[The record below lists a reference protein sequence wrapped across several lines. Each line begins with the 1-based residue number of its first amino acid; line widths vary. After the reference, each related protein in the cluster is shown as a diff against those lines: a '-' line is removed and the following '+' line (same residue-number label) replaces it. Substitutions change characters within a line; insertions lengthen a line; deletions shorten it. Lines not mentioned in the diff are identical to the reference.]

1 MFEPYESFLRS
12 IEDEAIDV
20 LRRLVETGSFTHDR
34 EGVVRLGNMVEELFL
49 PLGFQSRRVRSI
61 TEECGDHLVLTREGS
76 SGNDPALLMVGHLDT
91 VYPELF
97 PQRDEGNWIHG
108 PGACD
113 IKGGIVCMWMILKA
127 LMEHAP
133 ERFRKATWK
142 LLFNATEEGGC
153 ADFPDLA
160 RAEVAPNTLACLI
173 YEPGAPED
181 KATAIAV
188 QRKGSGRFRIVAF
201 GREAHSGHAH
211 PEGANA
217 IRELARVVERIE
229 SLTDYDREITFNV
242 GVIEGGTTV
251 NTVPA
256 HARIQVDTRAWS
268 TEDFAWAR
276 EQVFAQAQQ
285 ASVPGCRV
293 EVTER
298 PGYPPWP
305 ANRDAL
311 LLGRCTEVYRQLF
324 ESEPEVQIMHA
335 GLECAVIGDRCPGMD
350 MISLGPTIQNPH
362 SPSERLYLPSVE
374 KVWRL
379 LVGLLEALTK

>member
-1 MFEPYESFLRS
+1 MFEPFLRS

-34 EGVVRLGNMVEELFL
+34 DGVVRLGNMVEELFR
-49 PLGFQSRRVRSI
+49 PLGFQSRRVRS
-61 TEECGDHLVLTREGS
+61 TTANCGDHLILTRRAPSED
-76 SGNDPALLMVGHLDT
+76 DPALLLVGHLDT

-97 PQRDEGNWIHG
+97 PMKVESDWIYG
-108 PGACD
+108 PGAND
-113 IKGGIVCMWMILKA
+113 IKGGIVLMWMILSA
-127 LMEHAP
+127 LQEHAP
-133 ERFRKATWK
+133 QRLERTTWK

-160 RAEVAPNTLACLI
+160 RAEVAPNTRACLI
-173 YEPGAPED
+173 YEPGAPEED
-181 KATAIAV
+181 RDATAIAT
-188 QRKGSGRFRIVAF
+188 QRKGSGRFRIEAF

-211 PEGANA
+211 SEGANA

-229 SLTDYDREITFNV
+229 SLTDYEREITFNV

-276 EQVFAQAQQ
+276 EQVLAQKHEV
-285 ASVPGCRV
+285 SVEGCRV
-293 EVTER
+293 EVEER

-305 ANRDAL
+305 ANRKSDELADLIVECGKQLGQTIRPRKRGGGSDGCHLWDL
-311 LLGRCTEVYRQLF
+311 LPTVDGLG
-324 ESEPEVQIMHA
+324 P
-335 GLECAVIGDRCPGMD
+335 IGRDPHCPGREAVD
-350 MISLGPTIQNPH
+350 RSSFVPRAVLSL
-362 SPSERLYLPSVE
+362 
-374 KVWRL
+374 
-379 LVGLLEALTK
+379 GLLERLVP